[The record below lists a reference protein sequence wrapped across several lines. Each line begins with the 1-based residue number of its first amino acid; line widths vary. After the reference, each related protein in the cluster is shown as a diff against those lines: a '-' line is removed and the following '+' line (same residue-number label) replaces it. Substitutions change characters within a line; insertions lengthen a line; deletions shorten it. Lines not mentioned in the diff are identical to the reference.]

1 MRARWLSPPAP
12 SGAAEIIYVGVSSAE
27 TDDAALGRHL
37 RDHPEDRNATLV
49 YFYPL
54 APGDTYVAVGRT
66 SSPTRAA

>member
-1 MRARWLSPPAP
+1 MRARWLRAPAP
-12 SGAAEIIYVGVSSAE
+12 SGAAKIIYVGVSCAE

-37 RDHPEDRNATLV
+37 RAHPEGRNATLV

-54 APGDTYVAVGRT
+54 APGDTYQLVGRT